1 MSRIYVLQS
10 PGIAVAA
17 ARMKADV
24 NFLGA
29 VDERTADWL
38 SDNHVFLRETWAP
51 GEVTVKQLQR
61 LYHRLFPGD
70 MLVMDGT
77 LPDELMAK
85 ASTYA
90 RELGAKVVIGIQGT
104 GISGSPSSE
113 AEAVRAVGDLADI
126 LVHTPNA
133 RWSGNPGTIVSLE
146 SGDNLEA
153 WVGAMALCLMNGLS
167 LERSRSFCERAAAFK
182 GELPWYD
189 EVAYG

>member
-1 MSRIYVLQS
+1 MSRIYVLQA

-29 VDERTADWL
+29 VDERSADWL
-38 SDNHVFLRETWAP
+38 SDNHVFLRERWMP
-51 GEVTVKQLQR
+51 GEVSVKQLQR

-70 MLVMDGT
+70 MLVMDGS

-85 ASTYA
+85 AASYA
-90 RELGAKVVIGIQGT
+90 RELGAMVVIGLKGT

-113 AEAVRAVGDLADI
+113 ADALMAVGDSADI

-133 RWSGNPGTIVSLE
+133 RWSGNPGTIVALE

-167 LERSRSFCERAAAFK
+167 LERSRSFCGRAAAFE

>member
-10 PGIAVAA
+10 PRMAAAA

-29 VDERTADWL
+29 VDVQTADWL
-38 SDNHVFLRETWAP
+38 SDNHVFLRETWETGA
-51 GEVTVKQLQR
+51 VTAKQLQR

-70 MLVMDGT
+70 WLVMDGS
-77 LPDELMAK
+77 LPDGLRKK
-85 ASTYA
+85 AGMYA
-90 RELGAKVVIGIQGT
+90 RELGARVVIGL
-104 GISGSPSSE
+104 SGNGEAGSASSD
-113 AEAVRAVGDLADI
+113 DLIDVADGVDI
-126 LVHTPNA
+126 LVHAPNA

-146 SGDNLEA
+146 AGDNLDA

-167 LERSRSFCERAAAFK
+167 LEQSRSFCQRAAAFEE
-182 GELPWYD
+182 ELPWYD